1 MLGKKI
7 DKSFGENVCSDLVL
21 QQFCGDRIRNCKYW
35 LDCTLEGAICRNWQ
49 LVVNLQIDGL
59 TWLIKNALHA
69 IGLERF

>member
-35 LDCTLEGAICRNWQ
+35 LDCIAPWRELFAGIGNW
-49 LVVNLQIDGL
+49 L
-59 TWLIKNALHA
+59 
-69 IGLERF
+69 